1 MNDYAVASHRAR
13 QRVDSQTPEGKRH
26 AYLTGA
32 DTTACGFGLTTMQ
45 RFASLRF
52 ELEPPAVRC
61 PLCAR
66 VVGANR

>member
-1 MNDYAVASHRAR
+1 MNGYLVASHRER
-13 QRVDSQTPEGKRH
+13 QRVDSQTPQGKRH
-26 AYLTGA
+26 AYLPGA
-32 DTTACGFGLTTMQ
+32 RTTVCGFGLNAMQ

-66 VVGANR
+66 AVFANR